1 MKSRILPIIAA
12 ALALTACGSQKQTQL
27 FNGKDFEGWVP
38 VVDQKDTTGTNPFSV
53 KDDCIAIAGQP
64 YGYLRTEKVYG
75 DYKAHL
81 EFRWTDENG
90 SNSGF
95 FQRVQNDDTVWP
107 HGIECQLCHGS
118 LGEFV
123 ALSGAKIEGVTPEE
137 SGFGF
142 KHRPENIA
150 DPENPIGEWNSIDVE
165 VKGGRVKYSVNGKLI
180 NECDTDLTSGY
191 IAVQSEGGPLEV
203 RNIWIEE
210 K

>member
-1 MKSRILPIIAA
+1 MKSRILPIIVA

-53 KDDCIAIAGQP
+53 KDGCIAIAGQP

-107 HGIECQLCHGS
+107 HGIEGQLCHGS

-123 ALSGAKIEGVTPEE
+123 ALSGAKIEGVTPVNRRRSERRTRKI
-137 SGFGF
+137 FGEREADQRVR
-142 KHRPENIA
+142 HRPHIRLHRR
-150 DPENPIGEWNSIDVE
+150 PVRRRS
-165 VKGGRVKYSVNGKLI
+165 
-180 NECDTDLTSGY
+180 T
-191 IAVQSEGGPLEV
+191 GGPQHLDRREIITLAT
-203 RNIWIEE
+203 N
-210 K
+210 